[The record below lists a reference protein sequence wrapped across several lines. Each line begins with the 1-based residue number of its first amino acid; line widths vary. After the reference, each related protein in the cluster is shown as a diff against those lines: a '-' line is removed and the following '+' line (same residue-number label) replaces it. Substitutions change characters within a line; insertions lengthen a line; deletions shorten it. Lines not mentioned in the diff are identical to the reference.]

1 MWHYPQGADGHDRDP
16 AVSYAAHR
24 PQQAPHSS
32 QKRAPLIL
40 LSTRGG
46 GALIGRPP
54 ACRLLEVKGRRA
66 RRGEGGR
73 QADSSEGDVYGEL
86 RAWWHPGAGAIEL
99 PRQRGAAS
107 LHRLNDARVARQH
120 ARVVA
125 ALPEHPKQPDHDQR
139 VAQACAPHTQTH
151 THSQHGN
158 RQVRVP
164 CLAAPE
170 GSMGWHNTHRHACMA
185 VRRGIKTAVQRW
197 LEAMQR

>member
-107 LHRLNDARVARQH
+107 LHRLRGGRG
-120 ARVVA
+120 
-125 ALPEHPKQPDHDQR
+125 K
-139 VAQACAPHTQTH
+139 
-151 THSQHGN
+151 
-158 RQVRVP
+158 
-164 CLAAPE
+164 LAVCICVCVYVYVCV
-170 GSMGWHNTHRHACMA
+170 G
-185 VRRGIKTAVQRW
+185 RRGGEGGTSTTP
-197 LEAMQR
+197 